1 MQDHRTVAARSRGP
15 IAARRPPVAPIV
27 SLAVSVAV
35 TLAVTLAASALV
47 ATRLPA
53 QGEDAAMRRARA
65 LLRQAPLIDTHNDVP
80 WVIRNAPRA
89 RDVEAYDFATRGAFD
104 TDIPKLRE
112 GGVGAQF
119 WSVYVPSDR
128 PPLDAMR
135 EQMEQIDI
143 AHRLIDRYP
152 RDLGLALT
160 VADIRRQESQGR
172 IASLLGIEGGHTIGN
187 SLGTLR
193 AYHRLGVRYMT
204 LTHFH
209 THDWADAATDTAR
222 HNGLSPFGREVVREM
237 NRLGMM
243 VDISHVSPAAMSVV
257 LDVTEAP
264 VIFSHSSARALV
276 DHVRNVPDSIL
287 RRMKANGG
295 VVMVNF
301 VTSFVSDSVRRWV
314 GALRPGTLTAGS
326 DTAVQRLMRAHVA
339 EYGPSP
345 RATVRHLADHVEHIA
360 RVAGVDHV
368 GIGADFYGATDETN
382 MVQGLEDVSK
392 YPALFAELIRR
403 GWSDADL
410 RKLSRENILR
420 VMGQV
425 ERVGQRLQ
433 RERPPSN
440 ATIEQLDGRRSAVPT
455 P

>member
-1 MQDHRTVAARSRGP
+1 MSGFRSR
-15 IAARRPPVAPIV
+15 PVHLAPR
-27 SLAVSVAV
+27 SPASR
-35 TLAVTLAASALV
+35 TLRACLTTLAA
-47 ATRLPA
+47 RFLPLLPLLLLPAPLAA

-65 LLRQAPLIDTHNDVP
+65 LLKAAPLIDTHNDVP
-80 WVIRNAPRA
+80 WVIRNAAGRP
-89 RDVEAYDFATRGAFD
+89 RDVESYDLATRGSFD

-128 PPLDAMR
+128 PPFDAMR

-143 AHRLIDRYP
+143 AHRLIDKYP

-160 VADIRRQESQGR
+160 VADIRRQEAQGR

-193 AYHRLGVRYMT
+193 AYYRLGVRYMT

-209 THDWADAATDTAR
+209 NTDWADAATDSAR
-222 HNGLSPFGREVVREM
+222 VGGLSPFGREVVREM
-237 NRLGMM
+237 NRLGML
-243 VDISHVSPAAMSVV
+243 VDISHVSPAAMSAA
-257 LDVTEAP
+257 LDITEAP
-264 VIFSHSSARALV
+264 VIFSHSSARALT

-301 VTSFVSDSVRRWV
+301 VTSFVSDSVRRWQA
-314 GALRPGTLTAGS
+314 ALLPRMLAAGS
-326 DTAVQRLMRAHVA
+326 DSAASRLLQEHIAQH
-339 EYGPSP
+339 GPPP

-368 GIGADFYGATDETN
+368 GIGADFYGATGEVN
-382 MVQGLEDVSK
+382 FVQGLEDVSK

-420 VMGQV
+420 VMGEA
-425 ERVGQRLQ
+425 ERVAGRLQ
-433 RERPPSN
+433 RTRPPSN
-440 ATIEQLDGRRSAVPT
+440 ATIEQLDGKRTTVPT